1 MADFTSLC
9 LPTSRYGTA
18 MSCQKTFE
26 AGACFFFLN
35 KNQLFRPRPGRLCL
49 GRVVFRY
56 IRGARYFPRGHGGE
70 LREDLRGQGIF
81 FRLSP
86 FSMSAGL
93 GVSVSIPLRSSG
105 P

>member
-35 KNQLFRPRPGRLCL
+35 KISYL
-49 GRVVFRY
+49 
-56 IRGARYFPRGHGGE
+56 
-70 LREDLRGQGIF
+70 DRGQGVF
-81 FRLSP
+81 
-86 FSMSAGL
+86 
-93 GVSVSIPLRSSG
+93 V
-105 P
+105 